1 LRRLPN
7 EWWFNATNSTNE
19 EAFNKII
26 EEPAIK
32 AIREIGEITKKISLN
47 VIHFSKEI
55 CFKSKLPFQFPDN
68 SKNKLLFSVH
78 KYVCSGYITEKK

>member
-1 LRRLPN
+1 MRRLPN

-26 EEPAIK
+26 EEPAVK

-55 CFKSKLPFQFPDN
+55 CFKIIFPLIKKVYN
-68 SKNKLLFSVH
+68 KIKN
-78 KYVCSGYITEKK
+78 VCQYIKS